1 MKRGTRL
8 LAVIFAVLAALP
20 AQAQQAAPGAQDDP
34 VLRAMSAELERSRQ
48 RLQLEQLD
56 RPYYIEYSVTDIQEH
71 SADAAFGALLQENRQ
86 RSRLIRA
93 VVRVGDYKD
102 DSYFGPGMGQV
113 AFATLGDD
121 ELALRY
127 QLWLATDAAYKNA
140 LAARTAKQAMLKDLV
155 VEHPVDDFS
164 REASTV
170 SIGPRVAGEKD
181 PDGRRDL
188 ARSISALFRDD
199 PKIDAANVHY
209 EYRGVNRYLLNTEGT
224 VGRSGSE
231 NYTLYFTASS
241 QAPDGMRLGL
251 SRDWVMARGEELP
264 PAGVVR
270 EAARKL
276 IADMAAL
283 RQAPVVE
290 DTYRGPV
297 LFAADAA
304 KMIFW
309 NMVGP
314 AITGDQPPPS
324 DSARTTGPWASYY
337 KSRVLPD
344 FLSVVDD
351 PTAPSFNGRTLVGN
365 YALDDEGVTAA
376 PVTVVEKGILT
387 NYLIGRQPIRD
398 SPHSNGHGRAAPG
411 GAPIASF
418 ANLFVRANPGY
429 SFEELKQKLIEMCKQ
444 QGKPY
449 GLLVYSAAS
458 GNNVAPELMYRVW
471 AEDGRL
477 ELVRGGTFA
486 ELDVRTLRNEMVAA
500 GNDLQADNSNEAI
513 PKAVINPSVLFEELE
528 VQRNTRLQETLP
540 AYSAPAMRAA
550 SVRR

>member
-1 MKRGTRL
+1 MKRGAWLLTAVL
-8 LAVIFAVLAALP
+8 LAAISAP
-20 AQAQQAAPGAQDDP
+20 AQQAAPATRDYP
-34 VLRAMSAELERSRQ
+34 VLRAMSAELERSRS

-56 RPYYIEYSVTDIQEH
+56 RPYYIEYSVTDAQEH
-71 SADAAFGALLQENRQ
+71 SVDAAFGALLQENRQ

-102 DSYFGPGMGQV
+102 DSYFGPGQGQV
-113 AFATLGDD
+113 AFATVGDD

-140 LAARTAKQAMLKDLV
+140 LAARSAKQAMLQGLV
-155 VEHPVDDFS
+155 VENPVGDFS
-164 REASTV
+164 REASTI
-170 SIGPRVAGEKD
+170 SIGPLVPGEKD

-188 ARSISALFRDD
+188 ARDVSALFRDD
-199 PKIDAANVHY
+199 PRIDAANVHY
-209 EYRGVNRYLLNTEGT
+209 EYRGVNRYFVNTEGT
-224 VGRSGSE
+224 VSRSGTE

-264 PAGVVR
+264 PAETVR

-276 IADMAAL
+276 IADLAAL

-314 AITGDQPPPS
+314 AVTGDQPAPS

-351 PTAPSFNGRTLVGN
+351 PTIASFNGRTLVGS
-365 YALDDEGVTAA
+365 YELDDEGVTAM
-376 PVTVVEKGILT
+376 PVTVIDKGMLT
-387 NYLIGRQPIRD
+387 SYLVGRRPIRD
-398 SPHSNGHGRAAPG
+398 FPRSNGHGRAAPG
-411 GAPIASF
+411 GAPVASF

-429 SFEELKQKLIEMCKQ
+429 SFEELKQKLVEMCKQ

-449 GLLVYSAAS
+449 GILVYSAAS
-458 GNNVAPELMYRVW
+458 GNNVVPELMYRVW
-471 AEDGRL
+471 ADDGRM

-486 ELDVRTLRNEMVAA
+486 ELDMRTLRNEIVAA
-500 GNDLQADNSNEAI
+500 GDDLQADNSNEAI

-540 AYSAPAMRAA
+540 SYPPPALRAA
-550 SVRR
+550 SPSR